1 MRWLAI
7 FLCKTVTEDIMSK
20 DTGHDLS
27 HRRPHSPPTAGPF
40 LEYDLTKEVHELH
53 EEPSWKNGQ
62 NTKTLVKY
70 DNLRVLLTA
79 LKAKV
84 RISEHKTEGR
94 ISVQIISGHLRM
106 TASGRTFDLRP
117 GSLLALDSGILH
129 DVEALEDSA
138 FLLTIAWPGRD
149 GSAR

>member
-1 MRWLAI
+1 
-7 FLCKTVTEDIMSK
+7 MSK

>member
-1 MRWLAI
+1 
-7 FLCKTVTEDIMSK
+7 MSK

-27 HRRPHSPPTAGPF
+27 HRRPHSPPTAGAF
-40 LEYDLTKEVHELH
+40 LEFDLTKEVHELH
-53 EEPSWKNGQ
+53 EEASWKNGQ

-70 DNLRVLLTA
+70 DDLRVLLTV

-138 FLLTIAWPGRD
+138 FLLTIAWPGRNE
-149 GSAR
+149 SAR

>member
-1 MRWLAI
+1 MP
-7 FLCKTVTEDIMSK
+7 K

-27 HRRPHSPPTAGPF
+27 HRRPHSPPTAGAF
-40 LEYDLTKEVHELH
+40 LEFDLSKEVHELH

-70 DNLRVLLTA
+70 DDLRVLLTA

-94 ISVQIISGHLRM
+94 ISVQIITGHVRM
-106 TASGRTFDLRP
+106 TASGRTFDLHP

-149 GSAR
+149 KSARHLK

>member
-1 MRWLAI
+1 
-7 FLCKTVTEDIMSK
+7 MSK

-27 HRRPHSPPTAGPF
+27 HRRPHSPPTAGAL
-40 LEYDLTKEVHELH
+40 LEFDLTKEVHELH

-70 DNLRVLLTA
+70 DDLRVLLTV

-94 ISVQIISGHLRM
+94 LSVQILSGHLRM

-138 FLLTIAWPGRD
+138 FLLTIAWPGRNE
-149 GSAR
+149 SAR

>member
-1 MRWLAI
+1 
-7 FLCKTVTEDIMSK
+7 MSK

-27 HRRPHSPPTAGPF
+27 HRRPHSPPTAGAF
-40 LEYDLTKEVHELH
+40 LEFDLTKEVHELH

-70 DNLRVLLTA
+70 DDLRVLLTA

-149 GSAR
+149 GSTR

>member
-1 MRWLAI
+1 
-7 FLCKTVTEDIMSK
+7 MSK

-27 HRRPHSPPTAGPF
+27 HRRPHSPPTAGAF
-40 LEYDLTKEVHELH
+40 LEFDLTKEVHELH

-70 DNLRVLLTA
+70 DDLRVLLTV

-106 TASGRTFDLRP
+106 TASRRTFDLRP

-138 FLLTIAWPGRD
+138 FLLTIAWPGRNE
-149 GSAR
+149 SAR

>member
-1 MRWLAI
+1 
-7 FLCKTVTEDIMSK
+7 MSK

-27 HRRPHSPPTAGPF
+27 HRRPHSPPTAGAF
-40 LEYDLTKEVHELH
+40 LEFDLTKEVHELQ

-70 DNLRVLLTA
+70 DDLRVLLTA
-79 LKAKV
+79 LKAEV

-94 ISVQIISGHLRM
+94 ISVQIISGHVRM

-129 DVEALEDSA
+129 GVEALEDSA

-149 GSAR
+149 ESTR